1 MTYLTPPYAESGLK
15 KKYAVLHDNIHRAL
29 TSGQTTLALK
39 RQIIG
44 EGIHRALGLDSA
56 LATPYTLEQLEHV
69 EAHLDELMNEKM
81 QGAYYTLGQ
90 PYSDEQLQQT
100 ARAMNGDPAAWPRIR
115 QLLTASTQAELDNMV
130 RALSGG
136 TVAPAPGGDPVMN
149 DNVLPTGRNMFSI
162 NPENTPDPQAWE
174 DGRRLAEATLAKY
187 RQQHGDYPRKVSYT
201 LWAGEFI
208 ASGGATIAQVLWMLG
223 VEPDRDSQGRIL
235 SLRLVPSC
243 ELKRP
248 RIDVVVQ
255 VSGQLR
261 DIADSRLKLITE
273 AIRLAATAEAG
284 DCDYRNYVSEG
295 VQAQE
300 QQLLAKGVVPERAR
314 ELSTLRVFG
323 PLNGGYSTGM
333 MDLVEQGDKWSGRE
347 EIVRQYLNNMGAAYG
362 DEQHW
367 GAFEPHLFASALG
380 QTDVVVQPRQSNTWG
395 PLSLDHVYEFTGGIS
410 LVVKSLTGKEPEAL
424 LADYRNPRCRRMQN
438 LREAID
444 IEARTT
450 LLNPT
455 YIRERMKGDEGTAH
469 MFGEMFRNIF
479 GWSTTRPSALDSQL
493 YDQLYQLYVE
503 DTEHLGIREFFQ
515 QKNPAAYQ
523 SMTDV
528 LLEGARKGYWQPDA
542 NQAQRLVSM
551 RDHLVRQQEGGRP
564 LPTSA
569 DSLSLR
575 TDSSSPAE
583 EPSPISPWTVAAIV
597 AVAVLLLGL
606 VIRFFR

>member
-1 MTYLTPPYAESGLK
+1 
-15 KKYAVLHDNIHRAL
+15 
-29 TSGQTTLALK
+29 
-39 RQIIG
+39 
-44 EGIHRALGLDSA
+44 
-56 LATPYTLEQLEHV
+56 
-69 EAHLDELMNEKM
+69 
-81 QGAYYTLGQ
+81 
-90 PYSDEQLQQT
+90 
-100 ARAMNGDPAAWPRIR
+100 
-115 QLLTASTQAELDNMV
+115 
-130 RALSGG
+130 
-136 TVAPAPGGDPVMN
+136 
-149 DNVLPTGRNMFSI
+149 MFST
-162 NPENTPDPQAWE
+162 NPENPPDDQAWE
-174 DGRRLAEATLAKY
+174 DGIRLAETTLQQY

-208 ASGGATIAQVLWMLG
+208 ATGGATIAQVLWMLG
-223 VEPDRDSQGRIL
+223 VEPERDSQGRIL

-273 AIRLAATAEAG
+273 AIQLAAADKG
-284 DCDYRNYVSEG
+284 DDCEYKNYVSEG
-295 VQAQE
+295 TQAQK
-300 QQLLAKGVVPERAR
+300 QRLLSKGVAPERAD

-323 PLNGGYSTGM
+323 PLNNGYSTGM
-333 MDLVEQGDKWSGRE
+333 MNLIEQGEKWNGQE

-367 GAFEPHLFASALG
+367 GAFEPGLFASALN
-380 QTDVVVQPRQSNTWG
+380 QTDIVIQPRQSNTWG
-395 PLSLDHVYEFTGGIS
+395 PLSLDHVYEFTGGVS
-410 LVVKSLTGKEPEAL
+410 LVVKTLTGKEPEAL
-424 LADYRNPRCRRMQN
+424 MADYRNPRNRRMQN

-493 YDQLYQLYVE
+493 YDQLHRLYVE
-503 DTEHLGIREFFQ
+503 DEEHLGIREFFQ

-528 LLEGARKGYWQPDA
+528 LLEGARKGFWHPSA
-542 NQAQRLVSM
+542 NQMGELIKM
-551 RDHLVRQQEGGRP
+551 RDYLVRQQEARP
-564 LPTSA
+564 IPDRS
-569 DSLSLR
+569 DSLMQKVDGFTSDGKSQTYGHPFVFFGVGVLFL
-575 TDSSSPAE
+575 
-583 EPSPISPWTVAAIV
+583 III
-597 AVAVLLLGL
+597 LLLIVYL
-606 VIRFFR
+606 KR

>member
-1 MTYLTPPYAESGLK
+1 ML
-15 KKYAVLHDNIHRAL
+15 
-29 TSGQTTLALK
+29 
-39 RQIIG
+39 
-44 EGIHRALGLDSA
+44 
-56 LATPYTLEQLEHV
+56 
-69 EAHLDELMNEKM
+69 
-81 QGAYYTLGQ
+81 
-90 PYSDEQLQQT
+90 
-100 ARAMNGDPAAWPRIR
+100 
-115 QLLTASTQAELDNMV
+115 
-130 RALSGG
+130 
-136 TVAPAPGGDPVMN
+136 N

-162 NPENTPDPQAWE
+162 NPENTPDQQAWE
-174 DGRRLAEATLAKY
+174 DGRRLAEATLAQY

-223 VEPDRDSQGRIL
+223 VEPERDSQGRIL

-261 DIADSRLKLITE
+261 DSADSRLKLITE
-273 AIRLAATAEAG
+273 AIRLAAAAKDD
-284 DCDYRNYVSEG
+284 DCHFQNYVSEG
-295 VQAQE
+295 TQTQE
-300 QQLLAKGVVPERAR
+300 QQLIAKGVAPERAR

-323 PLNGGYSTGM
+323 PLNNGYSTGM
-333 MDLVEQGDKWSGRE
+333 MDLIEQGDKWNGRE
-347 EIVRQYLNNMGAAYG
+347 DIVRQYLNNMGAAYG

-367 GAFEPHLFASALG
+367 GTFEPHLFASALG

-395 PLSLDHVYEFTGGIS
+395 PLSLDHVYEFTGGVS
-410 LVVKSLTGKEPEAL
+410 LVVKTLTGKEPEAL

-469 MFGEMFRNIF
+469 MFGEMFRNVF

-493 YDQLYQLYVE
+493 YDQLYRLYVE
-503 DTEHLGIREFFQ
+503 DEEHLGIREFFQ

-528 LLEGARKGYWQPDA
+528 LLEGARKGYWRPDA
-542 NQAQRLVSM
+542 EQTRRLVSM
-551 RDHLVRQQEGGRP
+551 HDYLVRQQEEARP
-564 LPTSA
+564 VQTGN
-569 DSLSLR
+569 DSLTQHDDVVS
-575 TDSSSPAE
+575 TDG
-583 EPSPISPWTVAAIV
+583 EPSSGFPWGSAGILA
-597 AVAVLLLGL
+597 LLLAGAL
-606 VIRFFR
+606 ILTIWSVRRR